1 MSSNSQEVIN
11 LEFRQIANL
20 EEVLP
25 NISIYKD
32 IKRLSLHGN
41 RLKSLPRDLSSI
53 AQIEYLDISGN
64 LFKGPI
70 DGLVSSLNT
79 LPRLKEL
86 VITLNSPGEELQI
99 IKGVPSLDILNG
111 TRILKDRVK
120 LISDSQQIP
129 MVKAGEN
136 LNRLSGSKIG
146 NNLKPNDKNTDK
158 IFPMSLNDITN
169 SQTSAFHETIDSNE
183 IQTVLALYD
192 ALSQLKNNPTDIR
205 DMQEHLHSHLSNILM
220 DLDVNSKQLKHR
232 LAKEIHFLKAR
243 FALID
248 IVFHN
253 YIGIL
258 SEDSGNPFKSA
269 SQTILST
276 FYSLLNQIF
285 KGFIDLAILMEPKS
299 ESSFDNLREKVRKT
313 IQEPSSAIDRSEKL
327 IKHNEEILR
336 AWQTE
341 VKALHAKVIELQEDM
356 KSVEAENKVLLE
368 KLIKHTKEKLDEAEI
383 ALPKEKTKSPLN
395 DSFGFKN
402 DHRIP
407 STSPN
412 INKIFSKAQKNPK
425 KLDNLKE
432 TMDEIYDA
440 KVLADQKNE
449 EASNPKE
456 TLEQFMYSYF
466 KNKFGL
472 KNLVADHAEQVILG
486 IQSYKDYDVGV
497 FIFGKML
504 RNEIDE
510 NYFTVYRGLKKT
522 VVDSLKLLLQKK
534 NPYHS
539 QVAIN
544 SQIEKLKQGE
554 KLPKDDLLKIANFIL
569 GSNKKDFDLFAKLL
583 GGESEI
589 SIRDFE
595 EKLCHY
601 RLMKYE
607 AGIKPFNLLFKKI
620 DESGSGV
627 LSFEQLEDLVSVLN
641 KITESRGCSLD
652 VHHMASKLDPG
663 KFDKITYSQIVGY
676 LLSISIEHSGRNVS
690 YIQFLKLITK

>member
-129 MVKAGEN
+129 MAKAGEN

-146 NNLKPNDKNTDK
+146 TNLKPNDKNTDK

-544 SQIEKLKQGE
+544 AQIEKLKQGE

-620 DESGSGV
+620 DENGSGV
-627 LSFEQLEDLVSVLN
+627 LRFEQLEDLVSVLN

>member
-129 MVKAGEN
+129 MAKAGEN

-146 NNLKPNDKNTDK
+146 TNLKPNDKNTDK

-232 LAKEIHFLKAR
+232 LAKEIHLLKAR

-544 SQIEKLKQGE
+544 AQIEKLKQGE

-620 DESGSGV
+620 DENGSGV
-627 LSFEQLEDLVSVLN
+627 LRFEQLEDLVSVLN